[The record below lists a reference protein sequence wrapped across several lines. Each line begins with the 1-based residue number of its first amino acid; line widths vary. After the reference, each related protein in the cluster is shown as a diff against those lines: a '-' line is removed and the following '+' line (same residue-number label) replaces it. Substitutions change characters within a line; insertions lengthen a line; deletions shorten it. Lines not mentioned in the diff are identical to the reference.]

1 MYQKE
6 TLEWIEVQLQAAKEA
21 GVSLLPVVHHN
32 VLQQHAMLSKG
43 YTLDNAADL
52 KALFD
57 QYGIHFGFSGH
68 THSQNIVKEDLG
80 QVNYTEVVNGA
91 FSIYPAIIGQ
101 LSLDDTS
108 IHYQKLNLIWLRGQ
122 KSTNLVIQI
131 CRITLPTYKLSL
143 TIPVTSWSTM
153 C

>member
-1 MYQKE
+1 MDRSSASGSQGSWSE
-6 TLEWIEVQLQAAKEA
+6 PDTCCPSQCLATAC
-21 GVSLLPVVHHN
+21 
-32 VLQQHAMLSKG
+32 HALKG

-52 KALFD
+52 KTLFN
-57 QYGIHFGFSGH
+57 QYGIQFGFSGH

-91 FSIYPAIIGQ
+91 FSIYSAIIGQ

-108 IHYQKLNLIWLRGQ
+108 IHYQKLNLIRLRGQ

-131 CRITLPTYKLSL
+131 CRS
-143 TIPVTSWSTM
+143 M
-153 C
+153 